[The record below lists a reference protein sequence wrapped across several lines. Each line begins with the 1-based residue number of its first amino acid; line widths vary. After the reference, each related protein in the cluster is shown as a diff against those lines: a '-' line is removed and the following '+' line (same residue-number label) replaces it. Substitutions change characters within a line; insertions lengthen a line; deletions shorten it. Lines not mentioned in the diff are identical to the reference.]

1 LINDVWQPPA
11 PDVSV
16 RDTNRFGKILLVN
29 DSAVQL
35 DQLFRLLDGNG
46 FDVVVALNAEEA
58 IELAFS
64 VEPDLIISDV
74 VMPNMDGIELCRRLK
89 LEPGTAGIPFLLVTA
104 LRFDDSGV
112 IAGLEAGADDYI
124 EVTAPRTLL
133 LKKAEKLIGDRRKA
147 LAYNRAK
154 MELADSEEKYRT
166 VLEATGAGYYEIDLE
181 GKLTFFNR
189 ALCSLLQYS
198 SHELVSIDNWLGD
211 RGGIIQYPERDLDE
225 AARGVASR
233 VCWYEREVVRKDGA
247 RRVFEVSV
255 SQILDQQGNSQG
267 FRGIVRDVTD
277 RKGNEE
283 ALKMQSRVLESMAE
297 GVTLSDEDGFMLYTN
312 PALDERFGYDR
323 GELIGKHV
331 TVLNID
337 PPEQNAQLVSGI
349 MEELKKRGTWE
360 GEFHNKRKDGTSFI
374 TAARITTLEIGGN
387 RYWLSVQQDI
397 TERKRLEQQLIQS
410 EKLAALG
417 QLISGVAHELN
428 NPLTSVIGY
437 AQLLLHKGKL
447 NDRAAEGIEII
458 NREAERTRRIV
469 QNLLS
474 FSRQHKPCRTQAD
487 LNEILE
493 RSLELR
499 AYELKTN
506 NITVCREFGDLP
518 RINVDQHQ
526 LQQVLLNVIINAEQA
541 IRTSGQKGTLTLK
554 TQVKPGGGWVVVSIA
569 DDGPGIPP
577 EDLTK
582 IFDPFFTTK
591 EIGKGTGL
599 GLSISYG
606 IIKEHGGI
614 IRAESESGR
623 GTTFITELPLS

>member
-1 LINDVWQPPA
+1 LIDDLLQAPI

-16 RDTNRFGKILLVN
+16 RDPNRLGKILLVN

-35 DQLFRLLDGNG
+35 DRLFRLLDDSG
-46 FDVVVALNAEEA
+46 FDVVLTLNPEEA
-58 IELAFS
+58 IQLASS
-64 VEPDLIISDV
+64 VEPDLIVSDV

-89 LEPGTAGIPFLLVTA
+89 LDPGTASIPFLLVTA
-104 LRFDDSGV
+104 LRYDDSGV

-124 EVTAPRTLL
+124 EVSAPRTLL
-133 LKKAEKLIGDRRKA
+133 LKKAEKLIGERRKA
-147 LAYNRAK
+147 LAYNRAR

-166 VLEATGAGYYEIDLE
+166 VLEATGAGYYEIDLD

-189 ALCSLLQYS
+189 ALCSLLQYFP
-198 SHELVSIDNWLGD
+198 HELAGADNWLGHGPGISD
-211 RGGIIQYPERDLDE
+211 LDDTARGG
-225 AARGVASR
+225 AGR
-233 VCWYEREVVRKDGA
+233 VWWYQREVVRKDGA
-247 RRVFEVSV
+247 RRMVEVSV
-255 SQILDQQGNSQG
+255 SPIVDQRGNSQG
-267 FRGIVRDVTD
+267 FRGIVRDVTE
-277 RKGNEE
+277 RKRNEE
-283 ALKMQSRVLESMAE
+283 ALKMQSRVLESMTE
-297 GVTLSDEDGFMLYTN
+297 GVTLSDEGGFMLYTN
-312 PALDERFGYDR
+312 PALDEMFRYDR

-331 TVLNID
+331 TVLNIY
-337 PPEQNAQLVSGI
+337 PPDQNARLVSGI
-349 MEELKKRGTWE
+349 MEELKNRGTWE
-360 GEFHNKRKDGTSFI
+360 GEFHNQRKDGTSFI
-374 TAARITTLEIGGN
+374 TAARITALEICGN

-437 AQLLLHKGKL
+437 AQLLLHKGQL
-447 NDRAAEGIEII
+447 DERAAEGIQII

-474 FSRQHKPCRTQAD
+474 FSRQHKPCRAEAD

-518 RINVDQHQ
+518 RVNVDQHQ
-526 LQQVLLNVIINAEQA
+526 LQQVFLNVIINAEQA
-541 IRTSGQKGTLTLK
+541 IRTTCHKGTLTLK
-554 TQVKPGGGWVVVSIA
+554 TEVKPDGGWAVVSIA

-577 EDLTK
+577 EDLSR

-591 EIGKGTGL
+591 EVGKGTGL

-606 IIKEHGGI
+606 IMKEHGGI
-614 IRAESESGR
+614 IRAESEPGR
-623 GTTFITELPLS
+623 GTTFIAELPLS